1 MWKGITLL
9 ALNVGIFFLALVLGE
24 VYIPLSYVFH
34 PSGAYGYILVQIR
47 IPTVLA
53 SALVGS
59 ALAVSGAIMQLLL
72 RNPLMD
78 PYISGTASGGAFGA
92 VLAYYLLAFNLPFS
106 WIAYIS
112 PVVAFLFSMV
122 STTITLMIGR
132 KTGVYGIVIGGVIV
146 SYVFSSLISILLT
159 YLQEKFPQVPP
170 LNFWLL
176 GEIEVVGWTYVI
188 ILLVLVLILGVLGTY
203 TSRMIDLASISDELT
218 FSKDVDPHRFRT
230 AWILLIS
237 LTTGFIVSFAGII
250 GFVGIIVPHLVRR
263 IVSGSASQLVPYSL
277 VLGSVI
283 MMSSEI
289 ISNGALGFKIPLTA
303 ITSILASPIMIYV
316 LVKGIAN
323 TGS

>member
-1 MWKGITLL
+1 
-9 ALNVGIFFLALVLGE
+9 
-24 VYIPLSYVFH
+24 
-34 PSGAYGYILVQIR
+34 
-47 IPTVLA
+47 
-53 SALVGS
+53 
-59 ALAVSGAIMQLLL
+59 MQLLL

-92 VLAYYLLAFNLPFS
+92 VLTYYLLAFNLPFA
-106 WIAYIS
+106 WIAYVS
-112 PVVAFLFSMV
+112 PLVAFLFSML
-122 STTITLMIGR
+122 STSITLLIGR
-132 KTGVYGIVIGGVIV
+132 KTGVYGVVIGGVVV

-159 YLQEKFPQVPP
+159 YLQERFPQVPP

-176 GEIEVVGWTYVI
+176 GEIEVVGWTNVAI
-188 ILLVLVLILGVLGTY
+188 LSLLVVVLGVLGIY

-218 FSKDVDPHRFRT
+218 LSKDVDPNRFRT

-237 LTTGFIVSFAGII
+237 LVTGFIVSFAGII

-263 IVSGSASQLVPYSL
+263 LVPGGASQLIPYSMM
-277 VLGSVI
+277 LGSTI

-303 ITSILASPIMIYV
+303 ITSILASPVMIYV

-323 TGS
+323 TGN